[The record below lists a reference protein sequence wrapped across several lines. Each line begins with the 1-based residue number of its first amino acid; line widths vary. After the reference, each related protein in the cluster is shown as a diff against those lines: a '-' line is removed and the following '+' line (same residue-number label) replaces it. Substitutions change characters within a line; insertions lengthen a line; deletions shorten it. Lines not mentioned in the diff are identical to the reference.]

1 MRLMLPTDEL
11 MNEHRV
17 IERMLGIVSSA
28 CDRTEDGQIVEREL
42 FVAAADFFKNFA
54 DKCHHGKEEKLL
66 FERMQARGVSGE
78 VGPIAVML
86 REHQDGRAHV
96 KKITELSGQKLSKKT
111 MDELIK
117 ASRSYVD
124 LLSKH
129 IQKEDNILYP
139 LANQILTEED
149 QEELERGFE
158 AVEEKIMGLGVHE
171 KYHHMIEEW
180 EKRYH

>member
-1 MRLMLPTDEL
+1 MKPTDEL

-17 IERMLGIVSSA
+17 IERMLGIVSVA
-28 CDRTEDGQIVEREL
+28 CDRMEDGQEVERGL
-42 FVAAADFFKNFA
+42 FVGATDFFMNFA
-54 DKCHHGKEEKLL
+54 DRCHHSKEEKLL
-66 FERMQARGVSGE
+66 FERMQTRGVSGE

-96 KKITELSGQKLSKKT
+96 KKMTELSGQELSKKT
-111 MDELIK
+111 RDELVK
-117 ASRSYVD
+117 ASRAYVD

-149 QEELERGFE
+149 QMELAHGFE
-158 AVEEKIMGLGVHE
+158 EVEAKVMGPGAHE
-171 KYHHMIEEW
+171 KYNHMIEEY
-180 EKRYH
+180 EDRYH

>member
-1 MRLMLPTDEL
+1 MRPTEDL

-17 IERMLGIVSSA
+17 IERMLVVLSRA
-28 CDRTEDGQIVEREL
+28 CDRVEAGKEVEREL
-42 FVAAADFFKNFA
+42 FVGAGDFFKNFA

-66 FERMQARGVSGE
+66 FERMQARGLSGE

-96 KKITELSGQKLSKKT
+96 RKISELSVAKESKKRN
-111 MDELIK
+111 DGLIS
-117 ASRSYVD
+117 AGRAYVE
-124 LLSKH
+124 LLSQH

-158 AVEEKIMGLGVHE
+158 DVERDVMGPGVHE
-171 KYHHMIEEW
+171 KYHQMIEEW